1 VLHWCWQEGGVTLIS
16 TRGSVVRRGSSKG
29 GGNQGLACQ
38 KHGNWKQVK
47 VLAFIQCKHVE
58 HA

>member
-1 VLHWCWQEGGVTLIS
+1 MS
-16 TRGSVVRRGSSKG
+16 TRRSVVGRGSSKG